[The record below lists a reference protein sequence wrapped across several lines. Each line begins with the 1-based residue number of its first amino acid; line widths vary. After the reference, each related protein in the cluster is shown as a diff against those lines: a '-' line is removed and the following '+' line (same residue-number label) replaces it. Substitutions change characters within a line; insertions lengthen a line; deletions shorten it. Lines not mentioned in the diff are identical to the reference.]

1 MLSELRPPTATPTP
15 NPSPQGGGEE
25 LAARLGRPTPDR
37 HGPASRLRPP
47 QHLPRGHGRLALRVV
62 LHPPAAGG
70 VLAAEREVDA
80 ALVFHRPAL
89 HHRPIGLGDA
99 PALEQ
104 PAELG
109 QRLAVAAEHEAARRV
124 AIEPM
129 RERGRARQAEPQRAE
144 MVFEALAALGAL
156 VHGETRR
163 LVDHQHQAVAVEQ
176 ASGDLFRGHGHLPRF
191 GETAITTVLVS
202 RFRRSYRFAAPA
214 FTNVGNKGTLAT
226 YGIECGFASDVP
238 MNDSRYI
245 LIGTSDA
252 PHL

>member
-1 MLSELRPPTATPTP
+1 M
-15 NPSPQGGGEE
+15 
-25 LAARLGRPTPDR
+25 
-37 HGPASRLRPP
+37 HPP
-47 QHLPRGHGRLALRVV
+47 QHFPRGDRRLALRVV

-70 VLAAEREVDA
+70 VLAAERQVDTALVVRRSALHQRPVGLADA
-80 ALVFHRPAL
+80 AR
-89 HHRPIGLGDA
+89 
-99 PALEQ
+99 LEQ

-109 QRLAVAAEHEAARRV
+109 QRLAVAAEHETARGV

-129 RERGRARQAEPQRAE
+129 RECGGARQPEPQRAE
-144 MVFEALAALGAL
+144 IIFQALAALGAL
-156 VHGETRR
+156 VHGEARR
-163 LVDHQHQAVAVEQ
+163 LVEHQHQAVAIEQ
-176 ASGDLFRGHGHLPRF
+176 ASDDLFGGHGHLPRF
-191 GETAITTVLVS
+191 GETAITAVLVS

>member
-1 MLSELRPPTATPTP
+1 MFHS
-15 NPSPQGGGEE
+15 
-25 LAARLGRPTPDR
+25 
-37 HGPASRLRPP
+37 P
-47 QHLPRGHGRLALRVV
+47 QHLPRGHGGLALRVV

-176 ASGDLFRGHGHLPRF
+176 ASGDLVRGHGHLPRF

-238 MNDSRYI
+238 MNDLRYI